1 MSYHPRRSFWVTL
14 RLDAT
19 RTQDIR
25 LEARS
30 YWAAWWLAGV
40 LHPGA
45 EIIGVRLVDRQAEA

>member
-1 MSYHPRRSFWVTL
+1 MTHPRPYWATL

-30 YWAAWWLAGV
+30 HWAAYWLARMLYPGV
-40 LHPGA
+40 
-45 EIIGVRLVDRQAEA
+45 EVIGVRLADRQTQV

>member
-1 MSYHPRRSFWVTL
+1 MTHPRRPYWVTL

-30 YWAAWWLAGV
+30 HWAAYWLARV
-40 LHPGA
+40 LHPGV
-45 EIIGVRLVDRQAEA
+45 EVIGVRLADRQTQI